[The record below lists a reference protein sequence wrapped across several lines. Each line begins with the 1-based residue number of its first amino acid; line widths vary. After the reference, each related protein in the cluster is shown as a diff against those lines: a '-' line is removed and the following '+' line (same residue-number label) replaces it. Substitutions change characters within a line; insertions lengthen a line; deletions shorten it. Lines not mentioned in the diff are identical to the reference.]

1 VKHDRRAAGTDDIQ
15 ACPLSSGPFVFGRRD
30 RRTWCNDHPLK
41 IAWQDGEYDEG
52 HGKATGATPT
62 EPPDATD
69 KGKAWPDSGAGTAQK
84 RRSERASNENPPST
98 RSW

>member
-41 IAWQDGEYDEG
+41 IAWQVGEYDEG
-52 HGKATGATPT
+52 AWQGDRRHTNRAPRTRRIRARHGRIILARAQRSKV
-62 EPPDATD
+62 
-69 KGKAWPDSGAGTAQK
+69 SLRAG
-84 RRSERASNENPPST
+84 S
-98 RSW
+98 